1 MSVTV
6 EILVS
11 NIDGEPVPDARVK
24 ITGTTLSVDGR
35 TSQTGRCSISVSEAS
50 ESVKM
55 EVNHPEYQTIQ
66 EGVTLADGAVI
77 DITLNSAD
85 STDSHSEEVSL

>member
-55 EVNHPEYQTIQ
+55 EVNHP
-66 EGVTLADGAVI
+66 
-77 DITLNSAD
+77 DIKQYKKG
-85 STDSHSEEVSL
+85 

>member
-1 MSVTV
+1 MENQSLTQGSKS
-6 EILVS
+6 L
-11 NIDGEPVPDARVK
+11 ND
-24 ITGTTLSVDGR
+24 TSVDGR

-77 DITLNSAD
+77 DIT
-85 STDSHSEEVSL
+85 STVLIVLTVTRREVSL